1 MCTVHT
7 GSVEQLGGE
16 DRGQGGNQG
25 AWFGPGGLKS
35 SAGVG
40 RLGVADQISD
50 GLPKR
55 GHDRPLR
62 PPSHHENGCQA
73 GRRRGPD
80 ADRVVSPTS
89 GGLTASRFERHSCLL
104 FFLRDVFSMFAGKIL
119 SISTEKG
126 FGFIQPMS
134 GGADVFFHCTAV
146 DTVFK
151 SLTIG
156 QQVHYV
162 PDESAEKPRAKSV
175 VTGRDAQKQSDR
187 ISQRTSGYA
196 ESRPQV
202 AEAYDF
208 GFVTKLRRRKSEGF
222 ISSDKGGPEYFFDA
236 ANVTGEK
243 KFFQL
248 AVGDYVRFV
257 PQANDD
263 DPRQPIAKSVMI
275 VKRHVPTEAHT
286 PPKHPRSLG
295 KKPTWR

>member
-1 MCTVHT
+1 
-7 GSVEQLGGE
+7 
-16 DRGQGGNQG
+16 
-25 AWFGPGGLKS
+25 
-35 SAGVG
+35 
-40 RLGVADQISD
+40 
-50 GLPKR
+50 
-55 GHDRPLR
+55 
-62 PPSHHENGCQA
+62 
-73 GRRRGPD
+73 
-80 ADRVVSPTS
+80 
-89 GGLTASRFERHSCLL
+89 
-104 FFLRDVFSMFAGKIL
+104 MFAGKIL
-119 SISTEKG
+119 SISTDKG

-146 DTVFK
+146 DTEFK

-156 QQVHYV
+156 QQVQYV

-175 VTGRDAQKQSDR
+175 VTGRDAQKQPAR
-187 ISQRTSGYA
+187 TSQRTSLYA
-196 ESRPQV
+196 EPRPQV

-208 GFVTKLRRRKSEGF
+208 GFVTKLRRGKSEGF
-222 ISSDKGGPEYFFDA
+222 ISSEKCGPEYFFDA

-275 VKRHVPTEAHT
+275 VERHVPTEAHT